1 MIAKIGLIRFTQ
13 SYTERVVK
21 TVRETE
27 SRFAGYDEVKESEG
41 KIDRAK
47 QEI

>member
-41 KIDRAK
+41 KNDRAK